1 MTKKKEKKKKNA
13 QQKNLLIRESLE
25 IRKHS
30 SSTGKGHND
39 PQLCVKSNTWELGPS
54 SQETQITLGFRWLR
68 GVSFYSCV
76 SLSIR
81 NWLQPLLVCFFSSS
95 SSYTLPFTLRSN
107 VCVLRYDDTGYAFVR
122 ILLQSLV
129 IDKADWGSELIRD
142 YTVVEN
148 SGSALFE
155 MPKRLSAIITSHST
169 VDCKKCWYS

>member
-1 MTKKKEKKKKNA
+1 M
-13 QQKNLLIRESLE
+13 
-25 IRKHS
+25 
-30 SSTGKGHND
+30 
-39 PQLCVKSNTWELGPS
+39 
-54 SQETQITLGFRWLR
+54 
-68 GVSFYSCV
+68 
-76 SLSIR
+76 
-81 NWLQPLLVCFFSSS
+81 
-95 SSYTLPFTLRSN
+95 
-107 VCVLRYDDTGYAFVR
+107 LRYDDTGYAFVR